1 MYTMVKVVEDV
12 VLLVVHRSNED
23 GRKAAALKEEENG
36 LEDLGYLRQ
45 TGRGLKIGSFF
56 LTRLE
61 IGMVDLKQVSAMV
74 S

>member
-1 MYTMVKVVEDV
+1 MYTMVKVVEDL

-36 LEDLGYLRQ
+36 LEELGYLQQ
-45 TGRGLKIGSFF
+45 TGRGLKIGSLF
-56 LTRLE
+56 LSRLE
-61 IGMVDLKQVSAMV
+61 LGMVNLKQVSAMV

>member
-36 LEDLGYLRQ
+36 LEELGYLRQ
-45 TGRGLKIGSFF
+45 PGRGLKIGSFF